1 MKRISA
7 IGVMAFTIAVAGLCG
22 CASKSSDD
30 SSAPA
35 MTDTT
40 TNAVASQPPKKPKD
54 KRPLDQRLVVGMTM
68 DEVKEACG
76 NPKNVA
82 MNSDGSATWMYN
94 DSEKSF
100 IPNYTLFG
108 GRIHYVTVMFG
119 TDGKVRS
126 WSSGSNG
133 MY

>member
-1 MKRISA
+1 MKKNQLLVCLVSSVA
-7 IGVMAFTIAVAGLCG
+7 IAGFSG
-22 CASKSSDD
+22 CAPKSSD
-30 SSAPA
+30 SSSQPAQPAMADASTNAPA
-35 MTDTT
+35 
-40 TNAVASQPPKKPKD
+40 AKKPKD
-54 KRPLDQRLVVGMTM
+54 KRPIEQRLVVGMTM
-68 DEVKEACG
+68 DQVKEACG

-94 DSEKSF
+94 DSEKAF

-108 GRIHYVTVMFG
+108 GRIHYVTVIFG
-119 TDGKVRS
+119 PDGKVRS